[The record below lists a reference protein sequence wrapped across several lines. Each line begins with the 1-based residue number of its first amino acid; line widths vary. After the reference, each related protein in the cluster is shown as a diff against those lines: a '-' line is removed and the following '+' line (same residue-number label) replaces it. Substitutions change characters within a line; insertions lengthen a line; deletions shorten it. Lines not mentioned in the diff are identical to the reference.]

1 MHCKIQQ
8 PNAPKWKLELAKRR
22 RATFATL
29 AEAKAH
35 HIHSIHC
42 VRDPPPLFINF
53 LTSRCQFAICPPLVI
68 VIEKGEQNVPLAI
81 FGSTASL
88 RARNGGKQGNLSVM
102 SDYKIYAVKNS
113 AIVPVSIK
121 Q

>member
-1 MHCKIQQ
+1 M
-8 PNAPKWKLELAKRR
+8 
-22 RATFATL
+22 
-29 AEAKAH
+29 
-35 HIHSIHC
+35 
-42 VRDPPPLFINF
+42 
-53 LTSRCQFAICPPLVI
+53 
-68 VIEKGEQNVPLAI
+68 PLAI
-81 FGSTASL
+81 FGPTASL